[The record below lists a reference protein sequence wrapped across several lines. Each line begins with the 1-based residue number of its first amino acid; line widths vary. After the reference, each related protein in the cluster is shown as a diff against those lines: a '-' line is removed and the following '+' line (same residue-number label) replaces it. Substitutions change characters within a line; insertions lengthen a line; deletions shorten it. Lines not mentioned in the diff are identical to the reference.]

1 MKLVATYCA
10 KTKTN
15 TEEPTP
21 AHERYLSKRITH
33 ARDSALSSCDK
44 FAILSGRFG
53 LIDGNEKIPYYDH
66 LLKED
71 EIPSMVDRVAKILKS
86 WGVSELTWYSLPD
99 NLDPFVWRYR
109 AVITRAAAITG
120 CSLKVVELFEE

>member
-1 MKLVATYCA
+1 MKLIATYCA
-10 KTKTN
+10 KAKATTA
-15 TEEPTP
+15 EPTP
-21 AHERYLSKRITH
+21 AYERYLSKRITH
-33 ARDSALSSCDK
+33 ARDSALINRDK

-53 LIDGNEKIPYYDH
+53 LIDGSEMIPYYDH
-66 LLKED
+66 LLQED
-71 EIPSMVDRVAKILKS
+71 EIPSMIERVAETMRN

-109 AVITRAAAITG
+109 AVITRAAAITE